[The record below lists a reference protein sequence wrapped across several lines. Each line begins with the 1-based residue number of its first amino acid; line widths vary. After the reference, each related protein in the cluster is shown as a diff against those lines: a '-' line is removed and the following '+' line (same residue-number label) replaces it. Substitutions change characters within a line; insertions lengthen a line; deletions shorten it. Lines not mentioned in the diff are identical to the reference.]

1 MIFKAILTNNKI
13 VIKLIFLSQFLLI
26 FNRDRIKWVFT
37 TTKSMHN
44 VSGGGFRVAFFTVSV
59 SSSFWSDRGF
69 LNDGS
74 LDDFWG
80 FDNFCVVLI
89 MCDNLDIDFYINL
102 N

>member
-1 MIFKAILTNNKI
+1 
-13 VIKLIFLSQFLLI
+13 
-26 FNRDRIKWVFT
+26 
-37 TTKSMHN
+37 MHN
-44 VSGGGFRVAFFTVSV
+44 ISGGGFRVAFFTVSV

-89 MCDNLDIDFYINL
+89 MCDNLDIDFYINQNWVNFINNIFEL
-102 N
+102 SFLWNSFISV